1 MKKIFAAIIFI
12 AMPLMAGAQAL
23 KGSYFLDSSMNRHE
37 LNPAFAPRA
46 NYFQMLGIGNMG
58 VGAMT
63 NLDVPTFF
71 YPKNGELL
79 TFLHQDVSVAEFD
92 KALAKHPHFDMECQ
106 TTLFGFGF
114 YTKNLSYWTF
124 DVDVKASLDA
134 DLPRDLFMFM
144 KKGTGT
150 TGQSFN
156 IGNMNAYFTAG
167 LQVSLGYSRD
177 IIKGLRAGIK
187 ARFIA
192 PVAYAGLNLENV
204 RLDTAKDRWT
214 ITTEGY
220 AHVAALGLDT
230 SIPQGQTMPSFGFD
244 LNRTLSGGVI
254 AGMGFSF
261 DLGVEWTLKCGS
273 IFDGISV
280 SAAVTDLGM
289 ISYKPE
295 ATTSYKSAGSV
306 EWAGFQNV
314 SMDNTDFEASI
325 NEFVENA
332 KENLLNL
339 SEMDTDKGFKR
350 STMPRFYVGAE
361 VPFLWRTMSVGLLYS
376 ARMSH
381 SYTRQELTV
390 SYNLTPCKWFA
401 LGLNYSFLNTAN
413 TAGFVL
419 EFTPKGGPAFY
430 IGADYIPFSFTK
442 APILLGEN
450 SSFNMIPLSMRLNL
464 NFGIALHLGSKH
476 LKKAKK
482 AKTEVVE

>member
-1 MKKIFAAIIFI
+1 
-12 AMPLMAGAQAL
+12 
-23 KGSYFLDSSMNRHE
+23 MNRHE

-46 NYFQMLGIGNMG
+46 NYFQMLGIGNLG

-63 NLDVPTFF
+63 NLDLPTFF
-71 YPKNGELL
+71 YPKNNELL
-79 TFLHQDVSVAEFD
+79 TFLHQNVSVAEFD
-92 KALAKHPHFDMECQ
+92 KALPRHPQFDVDCH

-124 DVDVKASLDA
+124 DLDVKASLDV

-156 IGNMNAYFTAG
+156 VGNMNAYFSSAV
-167 LQVSLGYSRD
+167 QASLGYSRD

-192 PVAYAGLNLENV
+192 PVAYVGINLENL
-204 RLDTAKDRWT
+204 RLDTSMDKWT
-214 ITTEGY
+214 LTTEGY
-220 AHVAALGLDT
+220 AHAAAMGIDT
-230 SIPQGQTMPSFGFD
+230 SIKPGETMPSFGFD
-244 LNRTLSGGVI
+244 LQKTLSGGVI
-254 AGMGFSF
+254 AGAGFSF
-261 DLGVEWTLKCGS
+261 DLGVEWTLECGS
-273 IFDGISV
+273 LFDGLSV

-289 ISYKPE
+289 ISYKSD
-295 ATTSYKSAGSV
+295 ATTSYKSAGTV

-314 SMDNTDFEASI
+314 SMNNTDFEASI

-339 SEMDTDKGFKR
+339 SEMDTDAGFKR

-361 VPFLWRTMSVGLLYS
+361 MPFLRKSMSLGLLYS
-376 ARMSH
+376 ARVSH
-381 SYTRQELTV
+381 SYSRHELTL

-413 TAGFVL
+413 TAGFIL
-419 EFTPKGGPAFY
+419 ELTPKGGPAFY
-430 IGADYIPFSFTK
+430 IGADYIPVSFTK

-476 LKKAKK
+476 LKKVKK
-482 AKTEVVE
+482 AKTEGVE